1 MFDVIDF
8 LETVGQDAQWRH
20 ADSNALAAALTGA
33 QIDPE
38 LQVAILARNKQGL
51 QALLG
56 QAPFCCYINPGK
68 EDEGEGD
75 KGDKDK
81 DDKGKDDK
89 GKDDKGKVKKKPS
102 KGPKE

>member
-8 LETVGQDAQWRH
+8 LETVGQDAQWHH
-20 ADSNALAAALTGA
+20 ADTEALAGALTGA

-38 LQVAILARNKQGL
+38 LRVAILARDGQGL

-68 EDEGEGD
+68 EDEGDG
-75 KGDKDK
+75 DK

-89 GKDDKGKVKKKPS
+89 DGKSDKDKVKKKPS
-102 KGPKE
+102 KGPKK